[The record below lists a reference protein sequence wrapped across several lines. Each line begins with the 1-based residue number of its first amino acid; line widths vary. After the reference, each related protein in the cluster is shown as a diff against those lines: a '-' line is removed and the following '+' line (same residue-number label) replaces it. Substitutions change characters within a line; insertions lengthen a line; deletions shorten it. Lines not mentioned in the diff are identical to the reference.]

1 MKVSVEITGNEL
13 EKDTLATAAA
23 NASDNLGDDIIGDVF
38 ASSEYRRSVASV
50 HLWQAITAAV
60 VLAG

>member
-50 HLWQAITAAV
+50 YVGRSITAAV
-60 VLAG
+60 VRAG